1 MGCPCNRKA
10 GNKKFEEGKM
20 NYKEYFDRVVIISL
34 KRRQDRRRRLEKLI
48 KSCRWPFKQ
57 PEWFDAI
64 EGSKIPATHG
74 FYSGG
79 GALGC
84 KLSWC
89 RVLEDAM
96 NDDLNSILVLEDDC
110 IWRNDFVKQVD
121 EFLRK
126 IPADWEAMFLG
137 GQNMKTPKRV
147 TDGVSRS
154 TNTQRTHAIGLQR
167 EGIRKAYVCMME
179 SKRHIDHL
187 LGPETGKW
195 KRAYQPEPFLIGQDA
210 CKSDISGRA
219 DHSRFW
225 TSPIK
230 EYPVCWIRCPREV
243 ADKLSEYG
251 LHRGFDREVSGRDR
265 GLMDCFPTVGSY
277 KGGIKKFLS
286 SVSWEAASFL
296 DNAGIV
302 TVWDSFATKECE
314 EKLMEEL
321 PKRVFVAEFETLEE
335 GLDLLKQK
343 FGENFVRIRE
353 DQKLM
358 PVILCQSPANV
369 VSALKERNLV
379 HFGRWINKKTG
390 IDQGLIHFFDTYSGS
405 DLTGWFTALDSEA
418 RENNIPVGVWHPK
431 ATVEMCKTTGRDVVV
446 IDTMS
451 PEEAISQVREIVG

>member
-1 MGCPCNRKA
+1 
-10 GNKKFEEGKM
+10 
-20 NYKEYFDRVVIISL
+20 
-34 KRRQDRRRRLEKLI
+34 
-48 KSCRWPFKQ
+48 
-57 PEWFDAI
+57 
-64 EGSKIPATHG
+64 
-74 FYSGG
+74 
-79 GALGC
+79 
-84 KLSWC
+84 
-89 RVLEDAM
+89 
-96 NDDLNSILVLEDDC
+96 
-110 IWRNDFVKQVD
+110 
-121 EFLRK
+121 
-126 IPADWEAMFLG
+126 
-137 GQNMKTPKRV
+137 
-147 TDGVSRS
+147 
-154 TNTQRTHAIGLQR
+154 
-167 EGIRKAYVCMME
+167 
-179 SKRHIDHL
+179 
-187 LGPETGKW
+187 
-195 KRAYQPEPFLIGQDA
+195 
-210 CKSDISGRA
+210 
-219 DHSRFW
+219 
-225 TSPIK
+225 
-230 EYPVCWIRCPREV
+230 
-243 ADKLSEYG
+243 
-251 LHRGFDREVSGRDR
+251 
-265 GLMDCFPTVGSY
+265 MDCFPTVGSY

>member
-1 MGCPCNRKA
+1 
-10 GNKKFEEGKM
+10 M
-20 NYKEYFDRVVIISL
+20 NYKDYFDRVVIISL

-48 KSCRWPFKQ
+48 KSCKWPFKQ

-74 FYSGG
+74 FFSGG

-110 IWRNDFVKQVD
+110 IWRNDFVDQID
-121 EFLRK
+121 DFLRK

-137 GQNMKTPKRV
+137 GQNMKTPKKI

-167 EGIRKAYVCMME
+167 EGIRKAYSCIKE
-179 SKRHIDHL
+179 SQRHIDHM
-187 LGPETGKW
+187 LGPATGKW

-225 TSPIK
+225 TSPQK
-230 EYPVCWIRCPREV
+230 GYPVCWLRCPMEV
-243 ADKLSEYG
+243 VDSLSEYG
-251 LHRGFDREVSGRDR
+251 FHRGFDREVSGRDR
-265 GLMDCFPTVGSY
+265 GLINCFPSSGQY

-286 SVSWEAASFL
+286 HVSWEAASFL
-296 DNAGIV
+296 DDVGIV
-302 TVWDSFATKECE
+302 TLWDTNATAECSDAL
-314 EKLMEEL
+314 KGDL
-321 PKRVFVAEFETLEE
+321 PERIFIAEFKTKEE
-335 GLDLLKQK
+335 GLELLSKK
-343 FGENFVRIRE
+343 FGEKLVRIRE

-358 PVILCQSPANV
+358 PVVLCQSPANV
-369 VSALKERNLV
+369 VSALRAKGLV
-379 HFGRWINKKTG
+379 HFGNWLDKKTG
-390 IDQGLIHFFDTYSGS
+390 IDKGLVHFFDVYQGS
-405 DLTGWFTALDSEA
+405 NLLGWFAALDSEA

-446 IDTMS
+446 VDTMS
-451 PEEAISQVREIVG
+451 PEEAISQIEEIVG